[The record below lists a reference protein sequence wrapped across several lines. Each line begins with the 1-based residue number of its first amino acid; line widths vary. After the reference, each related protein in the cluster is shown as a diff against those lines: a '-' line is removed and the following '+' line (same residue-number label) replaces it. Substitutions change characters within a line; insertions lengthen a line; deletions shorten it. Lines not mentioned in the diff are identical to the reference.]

1 MNCDGFEWKPMSE
14 SMNSKSEMSVLTVEE
29 LTELDTIVY
38 EDHEPGVMLHKG
50 SMSVWTTIATRTCSR
65 LKLSEIP
72 FSY

>member
-1 MNCDGFEWKPMSE
+1 MSE

-38 EDHEPGVMLHKG
+38 EDREPGVMLHKG
-50 SMSVWTTIATRTCSR
+50 SMSVWTPITTRTCSR